1 LFHIRII
8 SHDGSNDDSNDG
20 LSEDDLAGLIRQ
32 GHFLGAKLRSLRKRN
47 GLTLDELSAR
57 CVQIDAAGAPSV
69 SYLSMVE
76 TGKRMPSAQM
86 LEMLAGIFGRDA
98 RWFLDEN
105 TEVDVAPPQRER
117 GGLDAMPLEP
127 AFLFSHE
134 LLQNALPEL
143 LSQTGTTGRQFAQL
157 LIRVWQETRHNNF
170 PDIERAAEEC
180 GGREMPL
187 TLTALM
193 GICKRHGLAIRW
205 FDDEGPGADIR
216 KPNGALIRSRFEAPG
231 TVLVNTRLR
240 NQEERLKYELA
251 FFIGHKVLHNGDGA
265 IMPHSSMPSGDVET
279 STSAAGMG
287 AQDVLYAWRD
297 FECSF
302 FAGALLCPRIPFRR
316 FLTREAHSVSAGRKL
331 GVTPAVVM
339 RRMTAVSP
347 YRHWHFFDAYAPGY
361 LRAVYRGNGI
371 PLPWG
376 NMSLVSDPC
385 PRWAVFRLL
394 QDTPASAA
402 GMHRPRSQISVMQD
416 GKRARLYCCH
426 SLLTRD
432 ALDELHVLSVGVDLL
447 PALEAQGFD
456 GESVVAAVA
465 EACRQGGGDGRI
477 PTAAAAHIRAASQV
491 LNIAW
496 IADALALPASVI
508 CPRSGAC
515 PRQSCLGADATSTA
529 LAPAV
534 I

>member
-1 LFHIRII
+1 MA
-8 SHDGSNDDSNDG
+8 S
-20 LSEDDLAGLIRQ
+20 LIRQ

-57 CVQIDAAGAPSV
+57 CVQIDAGGAPSV

-76 TGKRMPSAQM
+76 TGKRMPSAEM
-86 LEMLAGIFGRDA
+86 LEMLAGIFSKDS

-105 TEVDVAPPQRER
+105 TAVEAAPAPRQR
-117 GGLDAMPLEP
+117 GGLEAMPLEP

-180 GGREMPL
+180 GNRQLPL
-187 TLTALM
+187 TLSDVM
-193 GICKRHGLAIRW
+193 SICERHGLQIKW
-205 FDDEGPGADIR
+205 FDSDGRKPGA
-216 KPNGALIRSRFEAPG
+216 ALVRSRFEAPA
-231 TVLVNTRLR
+231 TVLINKRLR
-240 NQEERLKYELA
+240 RQEERLKYELA
-251 FFIGHKVLHNGDGA
+251 FFVGHKILHNGDGM
-265 IMPHSSMPSGDVET
+265 ISPHSAAQMGDGE
-279 STSAAGMG
+279 SPGSAGGMG

-316 FLTREAHSVSAGRKL
+316 FLIRESHSVNACQKI
-331 GVTPAVVM
+331 GVTQALVM

-347 YRHWHFFDAYAPGY
+347 YRHWHFFDAYPPGY

-394 QDTPASAA
+394 QTPNEPS
-402 GMHRPRSQISVMQD
+402 MQIPKSQISVMQD

-447 PALEAQGFD
+447 PALDAQGFD
-456 GESVVAAVA
+456 GEEIVSAVA
-465 EACRQGGGDGRI
+465 DSCRQGGGDGAI
-477 PTAAAAHIRAASQV
+477 PPAASSAIRAASQV
-491 LNIAW
+491 LNISW
-496 IADALALPASVI
+496 IADALGARASVI

-515 PRQSCLGADATSTA
+515 PRHPHACA
-529 LAPAV
+529 
-534 I
+534 

>member
-1 LFHIRII
+1 M
-8 SHDGSNDDSNDG
+8 G
-20 LSEDDLAGLIRQ
+20 GLIRQ
-32 GHFLGAKLRSLRKRN
+32 GHFLGTKLRSLRKRN

-57 CVQIDAAGAPSV
+57 CVQVDAAGAPSV

-76 TGKRMPSAQM
+76 TGKRMPSTDM
-86 LEMLAGIFGRDA
+86 LAMLAGIFSKDA
-98 RWFLDEN
+98 RWFLDQN
-105 TEVDVAPPQRER
+105 TEVDAAPPPRER
-117 GGLDAMPLEP
+117 GGLEAMPLEP
-127 AFLFSHE
+127 AFLFSHG

-170 PDIERAAEEC
+170 PDIERAAEQC
-180 GGREMPL
+180 GQRRMPL
-187 TLTALM
+187 TLDDVMA
-193 GICKRHGLAIRW
+193 ICRQHELKVQW
-205 FDDEGPGADIR
+205 FNGDARRPI
-216 KPNGALIRSRFEAPG
+216 GALVRSRFEAPG
-231 TVLVNTRLR
+231 TVFVNQRLR

-251 FFIGHKVLHNGDGA
+251 FFIGHKILHNGDGA
-265 IMPHSSMPSGDVET
+265 ISPRSALHSGEGDPAG
-279 STSAAGMG
+279 SPAGMG

-302 FAGALLCPRIPFRR
+302 FAGALLCPRAPFRR
-316 FLTREAHSVSAGRKL
+316 FLIREAHSVAACRKL
-331 GVTPAVVM
+331 GVTPALIM

-394 QDTPASAA
+394 QVPDAA
-402 GMHRPRSQISVMQD
+402 PPMQQPKSQISVMQD

-432 ALDELHVLSVGVDLL
+432 ALDEEHVLSVGVDLL
-447 PALEAQGFD
+447 PALDAQGFD
-456 GESVVAAVA
+456 GEEIIATVA
-465 EACRQGGGDGRI
+465 EACRLGGGDAMIAGR
-477 PTAAAAHIRAASQV
+477 AAAAIRAASQV

-496 IADALALPASVI
+496 IGAALESPASVI
-508 CPRSGAC
+508 CPRSGSC
-515 PRQSCLGADATSTA
+515 PRQ
-529 LAPAV
+529 PARV
-534 I
+534 GCRP

>member
-1 LFHIRII
+1 MT
-8 SHDGSNDDSNDG
+8 
-20 LSEDDLAGLIRQ
+20 GLIRQ

-57 CVQIDAAGAPSV
+57 CIQVDAGGAPSV

-76 TGKRMPSAQM
+76 TGKRMPSTEM
-86 LEMLAGIFGRDA
+86 LQMLAGIFSKEA

-105 TEVDVAPPQRER
+105 TDAEAAPAPPQR
-117 GGLDAMPLEP
+117 GGLEAMPLEP
-127 AFLFSHE
+127 AFLFSNE

-180 GGREMPL
+180 GKREMPL
-187 TLTALM
+187 DLDAIM
-193 GICKRHGLAIRW
+193 AICKRHGLDIKW
-205 FDDEGPGADIR
+205 FDGDGR
-216 KPNGALIRSRFEAPG
+216 KPNGALVRSRFEAPG
-231 TVLVNTRLR
+231 TVLINKRLR
-240 NQEERLKYELA
+240 RQEERLKYELA
-251 FFIGHKVLHNGDGA
+251 FFVGHKILHNGDGM
-265 IMPHSSMPSGDVET
+265 ISPHSAVLAGDAESPGSVR
-279 STSAAGMG
+279 GMG

-316 FLTREAHSVSAGRKL
+316 FLIREAHSVSACRKV
-331 GVTPAVVM
+331 GVTPALVM

-347 YRHWHFFDAYAPGY
+347 YRHWHFFDAYPPGY

-394 QDTPASAA
+394 QQAPEAPSLQ
-402 GMHRPRSQISVMQD
+402 RPKSQISVMQD

-447 PALEAQGFD
+447 PALDAQGFD
-456 GESVVAAVA
+456 GEGIVAAVA
-465 EACRQGGGDGRI
+465 ESCRRGGGDGAI
-477 PTAAAAHIRAASQV
+477 PPEATTAIRAASQV
-491 LNIAW
+491 LNISW
-496 IADALALPASVI
+496 IADALSSQASVI

-515 PRQSCLGADATSTA
+515 PRQPQSCASA
-529 LAPAV
+529 
-534 I
+534 

>member
-1 LFHIRII
+1 M
-8 SHDGSNDDSNDG
+8 
-20 LSEDDLAGLIRQ
+20 AGLIRQ
-32 GHFLGAKLRSLRKRN
+32 GHFLGAKLRSLRRRN

-76 TGKRMPSAQM
+76 TGKRMPSGPM
-86 LEMLAGIFGRDA
+86 LDMLAGIFSKDA

-105 TEVDVAPPQRER
+105 TESEVAPPQSAR
-117 GGLDAMPLEP
+117 GGLEAMPLEP
-127 AFLFSHE
+127 AFLFSHA

-170 PDIERAAEEC
+170 PDIERTAEEC
-180 GGREMPL
+180 GKRQMPL
-187 TLTALM
+187 TLDALLE
-193 GICKRHGLAIRW
+193 ICNSHDLKIRW
-205 FDDEGPGADIR
+205 FDGDGR
-216 KPNGALIRSRFEAPG
+216 KPSGALVRSRFEAPG
-231 TVLVNTRLR
+231 TVLINERLR
-240 NQEERLKYELA
+240 SQEERLKYELA
-251 FFIGHKVLHNGDGA
+251 FFVGHKILHNGDGV
-265 IMPHSSMPSGDVET
+265 ISPHSAVPAGDADGPS
-279 STSAAGMG
+279 SAAGMG

-302 FAGALLCPRIPFRR
+302 FAGALLCPRLPFRR
-316 FLTREAHSVSAGRKL
+316 FLIREAHRVSACYKL
-331 GVTPAVVM
+331 GVTPALVM

-361 LRAVYRGNGI
+361 LRAVYRANGI

-394 QDTPASAA
+394 QQTSAPA
-402 GMHRPRSQISVMQD
+402 PPLKPKSQISVMQD

-426 SLLTRD
+426 SLLTPD
-432 ALDELHVLSVGVDLL
+432 ALDEMHVLSVGVDLL
-447 PALEAQGFD
+447 PALDAQGFD
-456 GESVVAAVA
+456 GESVVASVA
-465 EACRQGGGDGRI
+465 ESCRRGGGDGAI
-477 PTAAAAHIRAASQV
+477 PAEAATHIRAASQV

-496 IADALALPASVI
+496 IADALDSPASVI

-515 PRQSCLGADATSTA
+515 PRQPRCS
-529 LAPAV
+529 V
-534 I
+534 

>member
-1 LFHIRII
+1 MA
-8 SHDGSNDDSNDG
+8 S
-20 LSEDDLAGLIRQ
+20 LIRQ

-57 CVQIDAAGAPSV
+57 CVQIDAGGAPSV

-76 TGKRMPSAQM
+76 TGKRMPSAEM
-86 LEMLAGIFGRDA
+86 LEMLAGIFSKDA

-105 TEVDVAPPQRER
+105 TSVEAAPAPPQR
-117 GGLDAMPLEP
+117 GGLEAMPLEP

-180 GGREMPL
+180 GNRQLPL
-187 TLTALM
+187 TLSDVM
-193 GICKRHGLAIRW
+193 SICERHGLQIKW
-205 FDDEGPGADIR
+205 FDSDGRKPGA
-216 KPNGALIRSRFEAPG
+216 ALVRSRFEAPA
-231 TVLVNTRLR
+231 TVLINKRLR
-240 NQEERLKYELA
+240 RQEERLKYELA
-251 FFIGHKVLHNGDGA
+251 FFVGHKILHNGDGM
-265 IMPHSSMPSGDVET
+265 ISPHSAAQMGDGE
-279 STSAAGMG
+279 SPGSAGGMG

-316 FLTREAHSVSAGRKL
+316 FLIRESHSVNACQKI
-331 GVTPAVVM
+331 GVTQALVM

-347 YRHWHFFDAYAPGY
+347 YRHWHFFDAYPPGY

-394 QDTPASAA
+394 QTPNEPS
-402 GMHRPRSQISVMQD
+402 MQIPKSQISVMQD

-447 PALEAQGFD
+447 PALDAQGFD
-456 GESVVAAVA
+456 GEEIVSAVA
-465 EACRQGGGDGRI
+465 DSCRQGGGDGAI
-477 PTAAAAHIRAASQV
+477 PPAASSAIRAASQV
-491 LNIAW
+491 LNISW
-496 IADALALPASVI
+496 IADALGARASVI

-515 PRQSCLGADATSTA
+515 PRHPHACA
-529 LAPAV
+529 
-534 I
+534 

>member
-1 LFHIRII
+1 M
-8 SHDGSNDDSNDG
+8 
-20 LSEDDLAGLIRQ
+20 AGLIRQ

-57 CVQIDAAGAPSV
+57 CVQIDVAGAPSV

-86 LEMLAGIFGRDA
+86 LDMLAGIFGKDS

-105 TEVDVAPPQRER
+105 TEVEVAPAQRER
-117 GGLDAMPLEP
+117 GGLEAMPLEP

-187 TLTALM
+187 ILDALM
-193 GICKRHGLAIRW
+193 AICKRHGLQVKW
-205 FDDEGPGADIR
+205 FDEEARGGQLTG
-216 KPNGALIRSRFEAPG
+216 GALIRSRFEAPG
-231 TVLVNTRLR
+231 TILVNRRLR
-240 NQEERLKYELA
+240 SQEGRLKYELA

-265 IMPHSSMPSGDVET
+265 ISPRSAMHSGYGEASS
-279 STSAAGMG
+279 SAAGMG

-316 FLTREAHSVSAGRKL
+316 FLIREAHSVSAGRKL
-331 GVTPAVVM
+331 GVTAALVM

-347 YRHWHFFDAYAPGY
+347 YRHWHFFDAYPPGF

-394 QDTPASAA
+394 KDAPESTPAIQK
-402 GMHRPRSQISVMQD
+402 PKSQISVMQE

-432 ALDELHVLSVGVDLL
+432 ALDEVHVLSVGVDLL

-456 GESVVAAVA
+456 GESVVSAVA
-465 EACRQGGGDGRI
+465 ESCRLGGGDGKI
-477 PTAAAAHIRAASQV
+477 PADAAAKIRAASQV
-491 LNIAW
+491 LNISW
-496 IADALALPASVI
+496 IADALDSTASVI

-515 PRQSCLGADATSTA
+515 PRQPKVCTHPTA
-529 LAPAV
+529 
-534 I
+534 

>member
-1 LFHIRII
+1 M
-8 SHDGSNDDSNDG
+8 
-20 LSEDDLAGLIRQ
+20 AGLIRQ

-57 CVQIDAAGAPSV
+57 CVQIDAGGAPSV

-76 TGKRMPSAQM
+76 TGKRMPSAEM
-86 LEMLAGIFGRDA
+86 LEMLAGIFSKDA

-105 TEVDVAPPQRER
+105 TAIEAAPTPPQR
-117 GGLDAMPLEP
+117 GGLEAMPLEP

-180 GGREMPL
+180 GNRQMPL
-187 TLTALM
+187 TLDAVM
-193 GICKRHGLAIRW
+193 AICERHGLQIKW
-205 FDDEGPGADIR
+205 FDGDGR
-216 KPNGALIRSRFEAPG
+216 KPSGALVRSRFEAPA
-231 TVLVNTRLR
+231 TVLLNKRLR
-240 NQEERLKYELA
+240 GQEERLKYELA
-251 FFIGHKVLHNGDGA
+251 FFVGHKILHNGDGM
-265 IMPHSSMPSGDVET
+265 ISPHSAAQTGDGE
-279 STSAAGMG
+279 SPGSAGGMG

-316 FLTREAHSVSAGRKL
+316 FLIRESHSVNACHKV
-331 GVTPAVVM
+331 GVTPALVM

-347 YRHWHFFDAYAPGY
+347 YRHWHFFDAYPPGY

-394 QDTPASAA
+394 QTPDAPSVQT
-402 GMHRPRSQISVMQD
+402 PKSQISVMQD

-447 PALEAQGFD
+447 PALDAQGFD
-456 GESVVAAVA
+456 GEEIVSAVA
-465 EACRQGGGDGRI
+465 DSCRRGGGDGTI
-477 PTAAAAHIRAASQV
+477 PAAASSAIRAASQV
-491 LNIAW
+491 LNISW
-496 IADALALPASVI
+496 IADALGAKASVI

-515 PRQSCLGADATSTA
+515 PRHPHACA
-529 LAPAV
+529 
-534 I
+534 

>member
-1 LFHIRII
+1 M
-8 SHDGSNDDSNDG
+8 S
-20 LSEDDLAGLIRQ
+20 GLIRQ
-32 GHFLGAKLRSLRKRN
+32 GHLLGAKLRSLRKRN

-57 CVQIDAAGAPSV
+57 CVQVDAQSAPSV

-76 TGKRMPSAQM
+76 TGKRTPSANT
-86 LEMLAGIFGRDA
+86 LAMLAGIFSKDP

-105 TEVDVAPPQRER
+105 TEVEPAPRDRAR
-117 GGLDAMPLEP
+117 GGLAAMPLEP

-134 LLQNALPEL
+134 LLQSALPEL

-157 LIRVWQETRHNNF
+157 LIRVWQENHHNSF
-170 PDIERAAEEC
+170 PDIERAAEQC
-180 GGREMPL
+180 GKRQMPL
-187 TLTALM
+187 DLEAVLD
-193 GICKRHGLAIRW
+193 ICRHHGLEIRW
-205 FDDEGPGADIR
+205 FDGDGR
-216 KPNGALIRSRFEAPG
+216 KPGGALVRSRFEAPG
-231 TVLVNTRLR
+231 TVFINKRLR

-251 FFIGHKVLHNGDGA
+251 FFVGHKILHNGDGA
-265 IMPHSSMPSGDVET
+265 ISPHSAVHARDGEAMA
-279 STSAAGMG
+279 SAAGMG
-287 AQDVLYAWRD
+287 AQDVLFAWRD

-316 FLTREAHSVSAGRKL
+316 FLIREAHNVSACGKL
-331 GVTPAVVM
+331 GVTPALVM

-347 YRHWHFFDAYAPGY
+347 YRHWHFFDAYSPGY

-394 QDTPASAA
+394 RTPSTT
-402 GMHRPRSQISVMQD
+402 PPSQKPKSQISVMQD
-416 GKRARLYCCH
+416 GKLARLYCCH

-432 ALDELHVLSVGVDLL
+432 ALDEWHVLSVGVDLV
-447 PALEAQGFD
+447 PALDAQGFD
-456 GESVVAAVA
+456 GEAVVAQVA
-465 EACRQGGGDGRI
+465 DACRRGGGDGKI
-477 PTAAAAHIRAASQV
+477 PDEAARSIRAASQV

-496 IADALALPASVI
+496 IAEALDSQASVI

-515 PRQSCLGADATSTA
+515 PRQPPCSVH
-529 LAPAV
+529 PH
-534 I
+534 

>member
-1 LFHIRII
+1 MP
-8 SHDGSNDDSNDG
+8 
-20 LSEDDLAGLIRQ
+20 GLIRQ
-32 GHFLGAKLRSLRKRN
+32 GHFLGSKLRTLRKRN

-76 TGKRMPSAQM
+76 TGKRMPSPEM
-86 LEMLAGIFGRDA
+86 LEMLAGIFSKDS

-105 TEVDVAPPQRER
+105 TEVEVAPAPKQR
-117 GGLDAMPLEP
+117 GGLEAMPLEP

-170 PDIERAAEEC
+170 PDVERAAEDC
-180 GGREMPL
+180 GKREMPL
-187 TLTALM
+187 TLDAVLDM
-193 GICKRHGLAIRW
+193 CKRHGLLIKW
-205 FDDEGPGADIR
+205 FDGDGR
-216 KPNGALIRSRFEAPG
+216 KPGGALVRSRFEPPG
-231 TVLVNTRLR
+231 TIYINKRLR
-240 NQEERLKYELA
+240 NQQERLKYELA
-251 FFIGHKVLHNGDGA
+251 FFIGHKILHNGDGA
-265 IMPHSSMPSGDVET
+265 IYPHSSASAGDAEAPG
-279 STSAAGMG
+279 SAGMG

-302 FAGALLCPRIPFRR
+302 FAGALLCPRLPFRR
-316 FLTREAHSVSAGRKL
+316 FLIREAHRVTACHKL
-331 GVTPAVVM
+331 GVTPALVM

-394 QDTPASAA
+394 HQPPAGAA
-402 GMHRPRSQISVMQD
+402 AQKPKSQISIMED
-416 GKRARLYCCH
+416 GKRTRLYCCH
-426 SLLTRD
+426 SLVTRD
-432 ALDELHVLSVGVDLL
+432 AIDEPHVLSVGVDLL
-447 PALEAQGFD
+447 PALEAQGFE
-456 GESVVAAVA
+456 GEGIVAQVA
-465 EACRQGGGDGRI
+465 EACRRGGGDGAI
-477 PTAAAAHIRAASQV
+477 PQEAGAAIRAASQV

-496 IADALALPASVI
+496 IADALDLPASVI
-508 CPRSGAC
+508 CPRSGGC
-515 PRQSCLGADATSTA
+515 PREPRRCA
-529 LAPAV
+529 
-534 I
+534 

>member
-1 LFHIRII
+1 MPVT
-8 SHDGSNDDSNDG
+8 
-20 LSEDDLAGLIRQ
+20 GLIRQ

-57 CVQIDAAGAPSV
+57 CVQIDAQAAPSV

-76 TGKRMPSAQM
+76 TGKRMPSAET
-86 LEMLAGIFGRDA
+86 LAMLAGIFSKDS

-105 TEVDVAPPQRER
+105 TEVEAAPQARGR
-117 GGLDAMPLEP
+117 GGLEAMPLEP

-180 GGREMPL
+180 GKRQMPL
-187 TLTALM
+187 TLDAVVA
-193 GICKRHGLAIRW
+193 ICKQHGLEIKW
-205 FDDEGPGADIR
+205 FDGDGR
-216 KPNGALIRSRFEAPG
+216 KPSGALVRSRFEAPG
-231 TVLVNTRLR
+231 TVFINKRLR
-240 NQEERLKYELA
+240 GQDERLKYELA
-251 FFIGHKVLHNGDGA
+251 FFVGHKILHNGDGM
-265 IMPHSSMPSGDVET
+265 ISPHSAVQSGDGESPG
-279 STSAAGMG
+279 STAGMG

-302 FAGALLCPRIPFRR
+302 FAGALLCPRLPFRR
-316 FLTREAHSVSAGRKL
+316 FLIRESHSVGACGKL
-331 GVTPAVVM
+331 GVTPALVM

-347 YRHWHFFDAYAPGY
+347 YRHWHYFDAYPPGY

-394 QDTPASAA
+394 HMPEASVQK
-402 GMHRPRSQISVMQD
+402 PKSQISVMQD

-456 GESVVAAVA
+456 GEEIVAAVA
-465 EACRQGGGDGRI
+465 DSCRRGGGDGVI
-477 PTAAAAHIRAASQV
+477 PTAASTALRAASQV
-491 LNIAW
+491 LNISW
-496 IADALALPASVI
+496 IAEALASTASVI

-515 PRQSCLGADATSTA
+515 PRH
-529 LAPAV
+529 PACA
-534 I
+534 

>member
-1 LFHIRII
+1 M
-8 SHDGSNDDSNDG
+8 
-20 LSEDDLAGLIRQ
+20 AGLLRQ

-47 GLTLDELSAR
+47 NLTLDELSAR

-76 TGKRMPSAQM
+76 TGKRMPSAGM
-86 LEMLAGIFGRDA
+86 LNMLAGIFSKEA

-105 TEVDVAPPQRER
+105 TDVEAAPSPRQR
-117 GGLDAMPLEP
+117 GGLEAMPLEP

-170 PDIERAAEEC
+170 PDIERAAEGC
-180 GGREMPL
+180 GKREMPL
-187 TLTALM
+187 SLDAVLA
-193 GICKRHGLAIRW
+193 ICGRHGLQIKW
-205 FDDEGPGADIR
+205 FDGDGR
-216 KPNGALIRSRFEAPG
+216 KPSGGLVRSRFEAPG
-231 TVLVNTRLR
+231 TVLINKRLR

-251 FFIGHKVLHNGDGA
+251 FFVGHKILHNGDGA
-265 IMPHSSMPSGDVET
+265 ISPHSAAPSGDGEAVLE
-279 STSAAGMG
+279 SGPGMG

-316 FLTREAHSVSAGRKL
+316 FLIREAHNVTGCRKL
-331 GVTPAVVM
+331 GVTPALVM

-347 YRHWHFFDAYAPGY
+347 YRHWHFFDAYPPGY

-394 QDTPASAA
+394 QQAPGAPS
-402 GMHRPRSQISVMQD
+402 MQKPKSQISVMQD
-416 GKRARLYCCH
+416 GKRDRLYCCH

-447 PALEAQGFD
+447 PALEAQGFP
-456 GESVVAAVA
+456 GESIVAAVA
-465 EACRQGGGDGRI
+465 ESCRRGGGDGDI
-477 PTAAAAHIRAASQV
+477 PAEAAAAIRAASQV

-496 IADALALPASVI
+496 IADALSSRASVI

-515 PRQSCLGADATSTA
+515 PREPQSCARL
-529 LAPAV
+529 
-534 I
+534 

>member
-1 LFHIRII
+1 M
-8 SHDGSNDDSNDG
+8 
-20 LSEDDLAGLIRQ
+20 AGLIRQ

-57 CVQIDAAGAPSV
+57 CVQIDVAGAPSV

-86 LEMLAGIFGRDA
+86 LHMLAGIFGKDS

-105 TEVDVAPPQRER
+105 TEVEVAPAQRER
-117 GGLDAMPLEP
+117 GGLEAMPLEP

-180 GGREMPL
+180 GSREMPL
-187 TLTALM
+187 TLDALM
-193 GICKRHGLAIRW
+193 AICKQHGLQVKW
-205 FDDEGPGADIR
+205 FDEESRDGLPPG
-216 KPNGALIRSRFEAPG
+216 GALIRSRFEAPG
-231 TVLVNTRLR
+231 TVLVNRRLR
-240 NQEERLKYELA
+240 SQEGRLKYELA

-265 IMPHSSMPSGDVET
+265 ISPHSAMHSGDGEA
-279 STSAAGMG
+279 SSSAAGMG

-316 FLTREAHSVSAGRKL
+316 FLIREAHSVSAGRKL
-331 GVTPAVVM
+331 GVTAALVM

-347 YRHWHFFDAYAPGY
+347 YRHWHFFDAYPPGF

-394 QDTPASAA
+394 KDAPKSTPAVLK
-402 GMHRPRSQISVMQD
+402 PKSQISVMQE

-432 ALDELHVLSVGVDLL
+432 ALDEVHVLSVGVDLL

-456 GESVVAAVA
+456 GEDVVAAVA
-465 EACRQGGGDGRI
+465 ESCKLSGGDGKI
-477 PTAAAAHIRAASQV
+477 PAEAAANIRAASQV
-491 LNIAW
+491 LNISW
-496 IADALALPASVI
+496 IADALDSTASVI

-515 PRQSCLGADATSTA
+515 PRQPNCPH
-529 LAPAV
+529 PAE
-534 I
+534 

>member
-1 LFHIRII
+1 M
-8 SHDGSNDDSNDG
+8 
-20 LSEDDLAGLIRQ
+20 AGLIRQ

-47 GLTLDELSAR
+47 GLTLEELSAR
-57 CVQIDAAGAPSV
+57 CVQIDAASAPSV

-76 TGKRMPSAQM
+76 TGKRMPSTQT
-86 LEMLAGIFGRDA
+86 LGLLAGIFSKEL

-105 TEVDVAPPQRER
+105 TEVDAAPPPRQK
-117 GGLDAMPLEP
+117 GGLEAMPLEP

-157 LIRVWQETRHNNF
+157 LIRVWQETHHNNF
-170 PDIERAAEEC
+170 PDIERAAEAC

-187 TLTALM
+187 TLEAMLA
-193 GICKRHGLAIRW
+193 ICKRHGLEIKW
-205 FDDEGPGADIR
+205 FDGEGR
-216 KPNGALIRSRFEAPG
+216 KPGGALVRSRFEPPG
-231 TVLVNTRLR
+231 TVYINQRLR
-240 NQEERLKYELA
+240 DKHERLKYELA
-251 FFIGHKVLHNGDGA
+251 FFIGHQVLHNGDGA
-265 IMPHSSMPSGDVET
+265 ISPHSSKDNESLA
-279 STSAAGMG
+279 SAAGMG

-302 FAGALLCPRIPFRR
+302 FAGALLCPRVPFRR
-316 FLTREAHSVSAGRKL
+316 FLIREAHSVVSCHKI
-331 GVTPAVVM
+331 GVTPALVM

-394 QDTPASAA
+394 HQDPTVA
-402 GMHRPRSQISVMQD
+402 GAQKPKSQISIMED

-447 PALEAQGFD
+447 PALDAQGFAGD
-456 GESVVAAVA
+456 DIVESVAQ
-465 EACRQGGGDGRI
+465 ACRKGGGDAAI
-477 PTAAAAHIRAASQV
+477 PEHASSAIRAASQV
-491 LNIAW
+491 LNISW
-496 IADALALPASVI
+496 IAEALDLPASVI
-508 CPRSGAC
+508 CPRSGGC
-515 PRQSCLGADATSTA
+515 PRQPQRCAE
-529 LAPAV
+529 
-534 I
+534 IF